1 MPANHDRLSELE
13 AIRLL
18 ERAFRV
24 PRSPDVVKGIG
35 DDAAILRGGL
45 VWTLDASIEGVH
57 FDRRWLTL
65 EQVGNRAIEAAVS
78 DLAAMGAK
86 PIGAL
91 VGLTLPKGCSR
102 SDIEALGKGQ
112 ARAAKRT
119 KCPIIGGNITSGPV
133 LSLTT
138 TALGRAKKPL
148 RRDGARA
155 GDELWLVGEVGR
167 ARAGLELLQKGKK
180 GPRPLIRAW
189 QEPRALI
196 REGLALAGRATSC
209 IDVSDGLVG
218 DAWHLADE
226 SRVRIVLDDVVALGK
241 LPIETILVGGEDYA
255 LLATGRARERPKFAR
270 RIGQVEA
277 GDGVMLEIAGK
288 RRRLSRVGFDHL
300 R

>member
-1 MPANHDRLSELE
+1 VPANHDRLNERE

-18 ERAFRV
+18 ERTFRTA
-24 PRSPDVVKGIG
+24 RSPGVVKGIG

-45 VWTLDASIEGVH
+45 VWTLDACVDDVH

-102 SDIEALGKGQ
+102 ADIEALGKGQ

-119 KCPIIGGNITSGPV
+119 KCPILGGNITSGPV

-167 ARAGLELLQKGKK
+167 ARAGLELLQKGKTT
-180 GPRPLIRAW
+180 PRELVRAW
-189 QEPRALI
+189 QEPRALV
-196 REGLALAGRATSC
+196 REGLALAGRASAC
-209 IDVSDGLVG
+209 VDVSDGLVG

-226 SRVRIVLDDVVALGK
+226 SRVRVVIDDVKALGA

-255 LLATGRARERPKFAR
+255 LLATGRAARRPKFAR

-277 GDGVMLEIAGK
+277 GDGVMLEIDGK